1 MEQNGSPSVPQII
14 APYCNTYLAAI
25 PYTLAHILLYTLDHP
40 FLTLWIIPF
49 WVIPFFTLWIMPFFT
64 LWVTYAIIYT
74 LDQSHCRVT
83 SLTGTL
89 QDTSHSAR
97 LTSHF
102 RVICHGHG
110 EGQLS
115 GRVLHTVLAAAWL
128 LLQSPHPFGAAE
140 TSAGGAWTLRP
151 RPLAV
156 LVRDASQDASQ
167 HGPHPVHLSNTES
180 DKSVRRTTWTLDILW
195 KSLVA
200 SSHSFTGTEKLP
212 DLSFRYNQI
221 MEGSAVMTS

>member
-1 MEQNGSPSVPQII
+1 MSHITETPVTIGTERVTLCPTNNRSLLQHLSCCHSLHLGSRHSLHPGPS
-14 APYCNTYLAAI
+14 I
-25 PYTLAHILLYTLDHP
+25 PYTLDHSILGYSILHALDHAILYTLGH
-40 FLTLWIIPF
+40 
-49 WVIPFFTLWIMPFFT
+49 
-64 LWVTYAIIYT
+64 AIIYT
-74 LDQSHCRVT
+74 LDQSHCRVL

-89 QDTSHSAR
+89 QNTSRSAR

-115 GRVLHTVLAAAWL
+115 GRVLHAVLAAACL
-128 LLQSPHPFGAAE
+128 LLQSPHPFRAAE

-180 DKSVRRTTWTLDILW
+180 DKSVRRTT
-195 KSLVA
+195 
-200 SSHSFTGTEKLP
+200 
-212 DLSFRYNQI
+212 
-221 MEGSAVMTS
+221 